1 MEPPWFVA
9 AIGESDPSV
18 ARRRRVEEE
27 GSKVMF
33 FDGSKRSKPAKEPAT
48 PTVPMRVRSI
58 FGVAAFARS
67 GERRK
72 ARVRSEMEEGLD
84 INCFIAGECS
94 EGTRLA
100 YIERERESEGYRMR
114 VGASG

>member
-9 AIGESDPSV
+9 AIGDSDPSD

-33 FDGSKRSKPAKEPAT
+33 FDGSKRSNPAKVPAT
-48 PTVPMRVRSI
+48 PTVPMRARSI
-58 FGVAAFARS
+58 FGVAAFAWY
-67 GERRK
+67 GERR
-72 ARVRSEMEEGLD
+72 RVRRSRGTEEGFD

-94 EGTRLA
+94 ERTRLA
-100 YIERERESEGYRMR
+100 YIARGR
-114 VGASG
+114 V